1 MKISLSVLLLYVIK
15 FPNVARLSENVWK
28 IIYVYLWLIAWLVY
42 ANKSKNVLNK
52 FVNASVI
59 FAIKFV
65 IV

>member
-52 FVNASVI
+52 FVNA
-59 FAIKFV
+59 
-65 IV
+65 